1 MGAGTDAEFTEF
13 AVAAWPRLR
22 WAAWML
28 CGDEHLAEDLTQTAL
43 ARTYA
48 SWRRVRRDDAMAY
61 TRKVLVNAN
70 VDRLRRRRLTE
81 LPELGVDDAG
91 HQAAGR
97 TGDPGDR
104 VGDRAE
110 LTHLLAALT
119 TQERRVLVLR
129 HYFDLSER
137 AVADELGVSVGTVKS
152 TASRALAKVRRDHG
166 LPVDEPLPRGRR

>member
-1 MGAGTDAEFTEF
+1 VGAGTDTEFAEF

-81 LPELGVDDAG
+81 VPDTGADDT
-91 HQAAGR
+91 GR
-97 TGDPGDR
+97 KVADVAGDPGDR

-119 TQERRVLVLR
+119 AQERRVLVLR
-129 HYFDLSER
+129 YYFDLPER

-152 TASRALAKVRRDHG
+152 TASRALSKVRRDHA
-166 LPVDEPLPRGRR
+166 LPVAQPLPRGHR